1 MAGLSRAMVISR
13 RQVCYSDVS
22 MYTWYV
28 RACTVIRSEDLTIVG
43 VQLSLA
49 RLDMRV
55 DWCGVDDVEDG
66 LAEECTSAFIPTSR
80 LGADITLMSNSHIL
94 L

>member
-1 MAGLSRAMVISR
+1 L
-13 RQVCYSDVS
+13 
-22 MYTWYV
+22 
-28 RACTVIRSEDLTIVG
+28 
-43 VQLSLA
+43 LA
-49 RLDMRV
+49 KLDMRV

-66 LAEECTSAFIPTSR
+66 LAEECTSAYIPTSR